1 MSNRLVDDVVAERKR
16 ATDELARYGVRAV
29 DPAASE
35 SQLWESGKKARI
47 GAKFSYKVMQAMRE
61 HDLFLIRRS
70 DALVFLTADIASEGS
85 ILEMSYA
92 QKIGIPVILVA
103 PERVKGNF
111 MGWVNVSVPPDHIC
125 STIEEA
131 AKFIN
136 RRYKKVYEKNHKYFE
151 AAIKNATK
159 AVNATGKKGNK
170 KSLDK

>member
-1 MSNRLVDDVVAERKR
+1 MSFRTYLSGKMSNRLVDDVVAERKR
-16 ATDELARYGVRAV
+16 ATEELARWGIRAV

-35 SQLWESGKKARI
+35 SQLWKSGKKARI
-47 GAKFSYKVMQAMRE
+47 GAKFSYKIMQAMRD

-70 DALVFLTADIASEGS
+70 DALLFLTADIASEGS

-111 MGWVNVSVPPDHIC
+111 MGWINVSIPSDHVF

-136 RRYKKVYEKNHKYFE
+136 RRYKKVYEKHHKYFE

-159 AVNATGKKGNK
+159 AV
-170 KSLDK
+170 